1 MQIVDLS
8 QVLFATFFASV
19 GNHTNVE
26 IEEGLVRH
34 MALNKLRDINK
45 KFRNKYGEMV
55 IAADSTNNWRKE
67 YFPYYKANRK
77 KDRDSS
83 DMDWGKMFECMNSIR
98 QDIRD
103 NFPYN
108 YIQVD
113 CCEAD
118 DIIGVIV
125 NHVAPWKDDVLI
137 VSGDKDFK
145 QLHRYDSV
153 KQYDPVRKRF
163 LTVDCP
169 DQYLFEHILS
179 GDKGDGIPNILSDD
193 NCLVL
198 GERQKVLTSK
208 RKGLLEGIQSRFD
221 DKYYRNWVRN
231 KTLID
236 LNNTPEELKKAIL
249 EQYDEGPVVKGR
261 GRLLPF
267 MMKHKMRNLI
277 EHIGDF

>member
-45 KFRNKYGEMV
+45 RFRNKYGEMV

-83 DMDWGKMFECMNSIR
+83 DMDWSKMFECMNSIR

-137 VSGDKDFK
+137 ISGDKDFK

-208 RKGLLEGIQSRFD
+208 RKGLLEGIQSRSD

-236 LNNTPEELKKAIL
+236 LNNTPEELKKVIL
-249 EQYDEGPVVKGR
+249 EQYNEGPIVKGR
-261 GRLLPF
+261 GKLLPF

>member
-19 GNHTNVE
+19 GNHTNVD

-55 IAADSTNNWRKE
+55 IAADSTNNWRKK

-208 RKGLLEGIQSRFD
+208 RKGLLEGIQGRFD

-249 EQYDEGPVVKGR
+249 EQYNEGPVVKGR
-261 GRLLPF
+261 GKLLPF